1 MHSIVQS
8 SQAEQDLIDIWV
20 YTAEEWSLA
29 QADSYLEELVSGID
43 RLREHP
49 MIGASRDDLRK
60 DYRALT
66 VSQHLVFYKVSEDEV
81 QIIRVLHKSVDSPRH
96 L

>member
-1 MHSIVQS
+1 MHRVVQS
-8 SQAEQDLIDIWV
+8 SQAEQDLVDIWV

-29 QADSYLEELVSGID
+29 QADVYLEELVSGID

-49 MIGASRDDLRK
+49 MMGASRDDLRK

-81 QIIRVLHKSVDSPRH
+81 KIIRVLHKTH
-96 L
+96 Q

>member
-29 QADSYLEELVSGID
+29 QADSYLEELVSGMD

-49 MIGASRDDLRK
+49 MIGTSRDDLRK